1 MCVYVHTC
9 LCVCVCVCV
18 CLECSSRS
26 RGVCVL
32 CVVGERERER
42 EREREER
49 GAGKRYFFGGVV
61 CAMVGLSSRVG
72 AELRRGGGG
81 AWSALMLRASSYGDA
96 LVDLGQGKPDFQGS
110 LVARS
115 CAAKFVMGDVDG
127 GKANQYCQI
136 QGGAELL
143 DSLVHFYTRHFGMS
157 IDKSNVIITAGG
169 TQVRIPSLCIYTQ
182 TYPPVR
188 IIILGSVDDN
198 E

>member
-1 MCVYVHTC
+1 M
-9 LCVCVCVCV
+9 
-18 CLECSSRS
+18 
-26 RGVCVL
+26 
-32 CVVGERERER
+32 
-42 EREREER
+42 
-49 GAGKRYFFGGVV
+49 
-61 CAMVGLSSRVG
+61 MVGLSSRVG
-72 AELRRGGGG
+72 AELGRGGGG

-157 IDKSNVIITAGG
+157 IEKSNVIITAGG
-169 TQVRIPSLCIYTQ
+169 TQVRTHFVLHTHSHIS
-182 TYPPVR
+182 VR
-188 IIILGSVDDN
+188 IASSPPPRECRCKSIRFVM
-198 E
+198 